1 MLQKPQLKNSLKKH
15 LQTFRPVTLERPK
28 ALLPLANAPLID
40 YALEWLSGS
49 KIVDE
54 IVVFACAHARAIE
67 AHLISAGWMRPDA
80 SSSSSSSS
88 TPASAASPQHG
99 GGSSAPAAV
108 SRGPRVSVAVSTAAA
123 SVGDAL
129 RALEQ
134 SDRLTSD
141 FVLVSADVVANVD
154 LKEAVRAHRERR
166 SRDRSAIATLL
177 VRGGVTREQ
186 RARLGEAGVCY
197 VVDPSSMRLLA
208 VAEDDRQNQRRQ
220 QRGGIASLG
229 PSPAKNQQQ
238 QAGGDLKNKA
248 PLLLDTRLFGER
260 DAVSLR
266 SDLSPAHA
274 AILSPEAAMLFSDNF
289 DYSSFDADFVAGTLA
304 EEELGNKIFLHVVEG
319 PSSSVSPPPSS
330 SPSVSPSL
338 PSSSAYLAS
347 VANLR
352 AFDAVGRDV
361 AARWSWPSAAS
372 PDGNGAPLYS
382 SPSTAAAAAA
392 PTTSRASESESKQ
405 AATSWGRPTY
415 RGGRSLLYRESGVR
429 AARGAA
435 LGPDAVVGA
444 GARIGAGAVVAG
456 GSVVGR
462 DSAIGS
468 RAAVVGSVLGRRCVV
483 GDGAVV
489 LSSLLCD
496 GAVVLPGARVER
508 GCVLSF
514 GVVVGAGSVV
524 PAFSRVSLMRP
535 KQASREGGGD
545 GDGDGAHYSSD
556 EAPDGFGRPGLA
568 TTSDEDDLEE
578 GSGDDDLDSDDS
590 GDDDHGVDADPC
602 SSAGSEINED
612 EAIVGSSA
620 SSMMR
625 RRRAAQERKGGAEA
639 ASAGAKK
646 RQGRGKKQKGLPAP
660 SVGPPRAVAAAA
672 VAAAGGGGPPADLA
686 FDASI
691 VGSGGA
697 GYLWPS
703 CSDPGAPGLPPPTAE
718 ELRGE
723 IAAAASQGC
732 GGSDESDDDVFY
744 GRNAAPLGRGGGV
757 ARGNAALMAATS
769 AQQQQWQQQQQQPP
783 SSSLA
788 SATGAKEAEEAA
800 AAAEAD
806 DPDFHFRREVA
817 ETFLRCALLDYEED
831 LVVIELNSLKI
842 AEDKAFADVARAL
855 AVAAI
860 ALAAPPPI
868 SSSSDSGSGSGG
880 GSRPEFAALYAPGP
894 VPDVSAPAG
903 RRELL
908 SRVKLLL
915 NRWGALLRR
924 FLRDGDDQVELLL
937 TLEEFCGEEGCFAS
951 TISAHGRAFAAVF
964 KELLHAL
971 YEADVVEEESLLAWA
986 DEKAHADASERR
998 FLEKAMP
1005 LIQWLREASS
1015 EEEGEE
1021 SGDDED

>member
-1 MLQKPQLKNSLKKH
+1 
-15 LQTFRPVTLERPK
+15 V
-28 ALLPLANAPLID
+28 
-40 YALEWLSGS
+40 
-49 KIVDE
+49 VDE
-54 IVVFACAHARAIE
+54 IVVFACAHARAVE
-67 AHLISAGWMRPDA
+67 AHLVAAGWMKPAGGA
-80 SSSSSSSS
+80 SSSSGASSSA
-88 TPASAASPQHG
+88 PASAASPQHG
-99 GGSSAPAAV
+99 GAASVLPVV

-166 SRDRSAIATLL
+166 ARDRSAIATLL

-186 RARLGEAGVCY
+186 RLRLGEAKVVY
-197 VVDPSSMRLLA
+197 VVDPRSMRLLA
-208 VAEDDRQNQRRQ
+208 VAEDERQNVQQQRR
-220 QRGGIASLG
+220 GGGQASLG
-229 PSPAKNQQQ
+229 PSPAKGGAGAQS
-238 QAGGDLKNKA
+238 AGGNDRRL
-248 PLLLDTRLFGER
+248 PPIPLDTRLFGER

-304 EEELGNKIFLHVVEG
+304 EEELGNKIFLHVAEG
-319 PSSSVSPPPSS
+319 PPPSS
-330 SPSVSPSL
+330 SISSSFSSSSSSPSL

-382 SPSTAAAAAA
+382 SVSTSTSTAAKKN
-392 PTTSRASESESKQ
+392 SNELESGKQ
-405 AATSWGRPTY
+405 ALVPAWGRPTY

-435 LGPDAVVGA
+435 LGPDAVLGA
-444 GARIGAGAVVAG
+444 GTRVGDGAVVAG

-462 DSAIGS
+462 DCVIGN
-468 RAAVVGSVLGRRCVV
+468 RACVVGSVLGARCHV
-483 GDGAVV
+483 GAGAVV
-489 LSSLLCD
+489 LGSLLCD
-496 GAVVLPGARVER
+496 GAVVSPGARVEK

-514 GVVVGAGSVV
+514 GVVVGAGCVV

-535 KQASREGGGD
+535 KGTKKGAD
-545 GDGDGAHYSSD
+545 GDGGGGGAQYSSD

-568 TTSDEDDLEE
+568 TSDDDEEEEEDGSEGDESDEEFDSSDE
-578 GSGDDDLDSDDS
+578 GDETAS
-590 GDDDHGVDADPC
+590 C
-602 SSAGSEINED
+602 SSSSSGSDETNED

-625 RRRAAQERKGGAEA
+625 RRRAAQERKSAKKA
-639 ASAGAKK
+639 ALAALGAKK
-646 RQGRGKKQKGLPAP
+646 RRGGGAGGGKKSKSSSSAP
-660 SVGPPRAVAAAA
+660 SVGPPKAVAAAA
-672 VAAAGGGGPPADLA
+672 VAAAAGLGPAPADLA
-686 FDASI
+686 FDTAV
-691 VGSGGA
+691 VGNGGA

-703 CSDPGAPGLPPPTAE
+703 WSDPSAPGLPPPTAE
-718 ELRGE
+718 ELRGGE
-723 IAAAASQGC
+723 SFV
-732 GGSDESDDDVFY
+732 SSLSSSHDDSDDDEDDDAFY
-744 GRNAAPLGRGGGV
+744 GRHAAPLGRGGGV
-757 ARGNAALMAATS
+757 ARGNAALAGSSSLS
-769 AQQQQWQQQQQQPP
+769 AQQQQQQQGQQQQQQ
-783 SSSLA
+783 SSSPSNA
-788 SATGAKEAEEAA
+788 NNKAEANAEE
-800 AAAEAD
+800 E

-831 LVVIELNSLKI
+831 LAVIELNSLKI

-855 AVAAI
+855 AVTTI
-860 ALAAPPPI
+860 ALAAPPPA
-868 SSSSDSGSGSGG
+868 SSSASTNSGG
-880 GSRPEFAALYAPGP
+880 GSRPEFAPLYAPGP
-894 VPDVSAPAG
+894 APDVSTPAG

-915 NRWGALLRR
+915 TRWGPLLRR
-924 FLRDGDDQVELLL
+924 FLRDADDQVELLL
-937 TLEEFCGEEGCFAS
+937 TLEEFCGEEGCFSS
-951 TISAHGRAFAAVF
+951 TVSAHGASFAAVF

-986 DEKAHADASERR
+986 DEKANADASERK

-1005 LIQWLREASS
+1005 LIEWLREASS
-1015 EEEGEE
+1015 EEEEDGSEE
-1021 SGDDED
+1021 EE